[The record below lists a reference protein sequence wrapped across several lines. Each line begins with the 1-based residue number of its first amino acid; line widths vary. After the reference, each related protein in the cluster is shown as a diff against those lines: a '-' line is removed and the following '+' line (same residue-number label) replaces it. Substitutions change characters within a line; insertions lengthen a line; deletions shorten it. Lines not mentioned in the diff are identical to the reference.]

1 MGRAGVTVNGRACA
15 GHMRWGHIEF
25 CQQCS
30 FKPIDEHR
38 CEMNGFAS
46 QFHRCLQHIGP
57 PVMLRKS
64 PALAGCSHLALDIA
78 RKIGRG
84 VP

>member
-1 MGRAGVTVNGRACA
+1 MGVHRILPAVQLQA
-15 GHMRWGHIEF
+15 H
-25 CQQCS
+25 
-30 FKPIDEHR
+30 DEHR

-46 QFHRCLQHIGP
+46 QFHRCLQHIRP
-57 PVMLRKS
+57 PVILRKS